1 MEKGKMTKKRLG
13 IVLLAVSM
21 MGILFGW
28 VVTAAPP
35 DSPMVDT
42 DVNNVANMALTGS
55 AINQP
60 PSSGSAGPGIADVT
74 KQFMSQQAEQVLAT
88 QNSTLMSDLY
98 GLGGLDP
105 TKAIVARHFGG
116 GYCALPFET
125 GDCATDPLLQFGDIK
140 FTSLVSGTAFSGSQ
154 ANAANAYLANLF
166 VTTAGPLVANLQGN
180 GILGVDT
187 IVNNPDLLKKYSQ
200 ALSDETL
207 LSIARQSFAEMIAK
221 RTVPGTEAGG
231 QSEMQVME
239 AEAIKRFMSANWMQ
253 MVQNPSTTAAKLQ
266 QEAVLMQAYQN
277 WMAYQ
282 QYRQMERI
290 EGLLSALVIQNARV
304 SQVVSST
311 ISGGS
316 SSSTSSTSGTNGTS
330 PTPAELEA
338 AQQAAAAAA
347 AAQ

>member
-1 MEKGKMTKKRLG
+1 MEKGKKTRLG
-13 IVLLAVSM
+13 VVLLAVSM

-42 DVNNVANMALTGS
+42 DVNNVANMVMSGS

-60 PSSGSAGPGIADVT
+60 PTTGAAGPGIADVT
-74 KQFMSQQAEQVLAT
+74 KQFLSQQSEQVLAT
-88 QNSTLMSDLY
+88 QNSTVMSDLY

-116 GYCALPFET
+116 GYCATPFET
-125 GDCATDPLLQFGDIK
+125 GDCASDPLLQFGDIK
-140 FTSLVSGTAFSGSQ
+140 FTSLVSGSAFSGPQ
-154 ANAANAYLANLF
+154 ASAANAYLANLF

-239 AEAIKRFMSANWMQ
+239 AEAIKRFMSASWVQ
-253 MVQNPSTTAAKLQ
+253 MVQNPSTTAARLQ

-304 SQVVSST
+304 SQTVAST

-316 SSSTSSTSGTNGTS
+316 SSSSSTSAPS
-330 PTPAELEA
+330 DADIEA
-338 AQQAAAAAA
+338 AQQAADQA
-347 AAQ
+347 AAQPTQ